1 MIAMLRLTCFCP
13 CQCSASCEGGIK
25 ERRARC
31 VDEEGRELDDSE
43 CDANDKVTTIS
54 CNSQP
59 CPDWQTGNWLGVR
72 AHVVIIIIIRYIYHA
87 LTRAL
92 SAHMIHIHLK
102 YDILYT
108 RRAQFHHP
116 HKRTIQK
123 DKPFLPPPPPPHE

>member
-1 MIAMLRLTCFCP
+1 MLIMLRLPCFCP

-72 AHVVIIIIIRYIYHA
+72 AHGVIIIIIMRYIYHA
-87 LTRAL
+87 LTSAL
-92 SAHMIHIHLK
+92 SAHLIHIHLK

-108 RRAQFHHP
+108 PRRAQFHHP
-116 HKRTIQK
+116 HKEPYRKTK
-123 DKPFLPPPPPPHE
+123 YPLLPPHE